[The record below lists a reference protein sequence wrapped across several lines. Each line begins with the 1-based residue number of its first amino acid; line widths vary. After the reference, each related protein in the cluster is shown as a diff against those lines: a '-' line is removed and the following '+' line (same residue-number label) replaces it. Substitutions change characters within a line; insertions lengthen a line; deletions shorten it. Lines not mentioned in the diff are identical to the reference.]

1 MITKEELRA
10 KRLTVG
16 ELKAILKAHNVP
28 DNALI
33 TCQSDEEGNRDTVCD
48 EIYIDRIGRKESEC
62 VNGKWYDYT
71 AGEDVI
77 VDHTIHINIIGNFIR
92 PVFP

>member
-48 EIYIDRIGRKESEC
+48 DVYIDRIGRKESEC
-62 VNGKWYDYT
+62 VGGKWHDYIS
-71 AGEDVI
+71 GEDVI
-77 VDHTIHINIIGNFIR
+77 GFDPEDKDRIFITFH
-92 PVFP
+92 PMY

>member
-33 TCQSDEEGNRDTVCD
+33 CCGSDEELNRITVCD
-48 EIYIDRIGRKESEC
+48 DIYIDRIGRVDTSIKDFT
-62 VNGKWYDYT
+62 YI

-77 VDHTIHINIIGNFIR
+77 GFDPEDKDRIFITLH
-92 PVFP
+92 PMY

>member
-33 TCQSDEEGNRDTVCD
+33 TCQSDEEGNREMVCNN
-48 EIYIDRIGRKESEC
+48 IYIDRIGRVDKSMP
-62 VNGKWYDYT
+62 NFGYT

-77 VDHTIHINIIGNFIR
+77 GFNPEDKGRIFVTFH
-92 PVFP
+92 PMY